1 MAANII
7 ALFKLLDTEYDG
19 LTDEELGSL
28 IKALVK
34 DSLGGQPLFE
44 SGFEEICFINIKT
57 AILGL

>member
-7 ALFKLLDTEYDG
+7 ALFKLLDADYSA

-34 DSLGGQPLFE
+34 DTLGGQPLFE
-44 SGFEEICFINIKT
+44 SGFEEICLANLKT